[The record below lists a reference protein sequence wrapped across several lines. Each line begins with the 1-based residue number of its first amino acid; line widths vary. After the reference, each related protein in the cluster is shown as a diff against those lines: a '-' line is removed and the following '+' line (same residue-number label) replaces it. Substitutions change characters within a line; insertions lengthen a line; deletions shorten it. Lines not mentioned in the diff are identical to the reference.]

1 MWDIFKK
8 DNSPEEEEK
17 DDSIIYNHK
26 EFCDFIR
33 IFRKKNTEL
42 RKWVS
47 YPLWILSYL
56 PYMLFIVSMTI
67 MIAMILWC
75 VHSAPRRKYPASTHK
90 MVIKE
95 GILWDT
101 VEYHER

>member
-1 MWDIFKK
+1 M
-8 DNSPEEEEK
+8 EEIEPLKEE
-17 DDSIIYNHK
+17 SILYNHQDFC
-26 EFCDFIR
+26 EFMR

-47 YPLWILSYL
+47 YPLWILSYV
-56 PYMLFIVSMTI
+56 PYMFLLMAMTVT
-67 MIAMILWC
+67 IAIGLWC
-75 VHSAPRRKYPASTHK
+75 AHSSPRRKYPASTHK

-95 GILWDT
+95 GIFWDT